1 MITAFGT
8 GIAERVD
15 YDDLAADI
23 EAMEQGTL
31 EIEVDEDDESTLNG
45 TNGHVN
51 GNGSNG
57 TAVMKRARGGKVNA
71 AFDITRLRYDRII

>member
-15 YDDLAADI
+15 YDDMAADI
-23 EAMEQGTL
+23 EAMEQGRL

-45 TNGHVN
+45 TNGHAN

-57 TAVMKRARGGKVNA
+57 TAVMNA
-71 AFDITRLRYDRII
+71 PVAAK